1 MRFSKLVYWPGVSLS
16 HSPRWLSG
24 LSWCLACLL
33 LCTACDRHRQEPA
46 GNGERDGVILLDE
59 LRPLPPPATL
69 AEKPGLKVAVAAIL
83 SPQGTIASYQRLM
96 ALLERLTGA
105 PVTLVQ
111 RKTYQETN
119 DLLARGVVDVGFVCT
134 GAYLEGAR
142 QGSMSLLV
150 VPQIN
155 GNTTYRSFFV
165 VPAASP
171 ATHLADLRGKIFAF
185 TDPLSNSGYLYP
197 LSQLQVMGEQ
207 PEGFFSR
214 TIFTYSHDR
223 SIAAVLEGVA
233 DGAAVDS
240 LVYDFAVLRDPG
252 IAEQTRVIQRSP
264 EFGIPPVVVPSS
276 TAGERHEWLRRLFL
290 GLHRDEEGRQALE
303 ALGVE
308 RFVDADPARYVQ

>member
-1 MRFSKLVYWPGVSLS
+1 MQFSKLVRWPGVSLS
-16 HSPRWLSG
+16 HFPRWLPC
-24 LSWCLACLL
+24 LPWCLACLL
-33 LCTACDRHRQEPA
+33 LCAACDRHRQEPA
-46 GNGERDGVILLDE
+46 GTGERDGVIRLDE

-83 SPQGTIASYQRLM
+83 SPLGTISSYQKLM
-96 ALLERLTGA
+96 THLERLTGA

-142 QGSMSLLV
+142 QGGMSLLV
-150 VPQIN
+150 VPQI
-155 GNTTYRSFFV
+155 GGATTYRSLLI
-165 VPAASP
+165 VPAASS
-171 ATHLADLRGKIFAF
+171 AQGLADLRGKIFAF

-197 LSQLQVMGEQ
+197 LSLLREKGEQ
-207 PEGFFSR
+207 PEGFFAR

-223 SIAAVLEGVA
+223 SLAAVAEGVA
-233 DGAAVDS
+233 AGAAVDS
-240 LVYDFAVLRDPG
+240 LVYEFTKARNPELADQV
-252 IAEQTRVIQRSP
+252 RVIWQSP

-276 TAGERHEWLRRLFL
+276 APAERREWLRRLFL

-308 RFVDADPARYVQ
+308 RFVEADPRRYVQ